1 MKLYYPANPITR
13 EYTGQSIVAEYCQ
26 LTGEPILPGSAS
38 WIKPEYGDNE
48 CALLRYDGTWEIVP
62 DYRGVWYD
70 KITGAETRVTDLRG
84 IPGNNLTRKAPTGP
98 FDRFDDDAG
107 DWIFDLARYRSARID
122 EVSATSFARRAEL
135 FPDYR
140 RDNIIAGIVYP
151 DPYTLANYRATVEA
165 FRAEYYRL
173 RDAIDAAADRAAVDA
188 VVAGAQWP
196 TAIIV
201 SA

>member
-1 MKLYYPANPITR
+1 MKLYYPADPETR
-13 EYTGQSIVAEYCQ
+13 EYTGTPGTAEVCQ
-26 LTGEPILPGSAS
+26 LTGDSILPGNAS
-38 WIKPEYGDNE
+38 WTLPVYGENE
-48 CALLRYDGTWEIVP
+48 CAVLRSDGTWEIVP

-70 KITGAETRVTDLRG
+70 KTTGAETRITELRVM
-84 IPGNNLTRKAPTGP
+84 PGNNLTRKAPTGP
-98 FDRFDDDAG
+98 FDRFDEAAG

-140 RDNIIAGIVYP
+140 RDNLIAGIVY
-151 DPYTLANYRATVEA
+151 DEPYTLGNYRATVEA

-173 RDAIDAAADRAAVDA
+173 KAAIEAAATRAAVDS

-196 TAIIV
+196 DEIIE
-201 SA
+201 A